1 MNDVS
6 KSNEFVIKAGA
17 ALLPDGDRQAVVRDV
32 SIRVV
37 GDRIE
42 QIVQGEISTIAPQLD
57 LPEQLLL
64 PGFISSHCH
73 VAAGV
78 PHTRHHRAARWE
90 LLLAMKV
97 ADELD
102 DDDMDAMTAFNL
114 AEFWAKQNGLYDP
127 GGDVPQPSPG
137 EVLCTRRRGVRSPR
151 LSLGMNTGYAR
162 LFDLW
167 RTAHGPLKVMDDGM
181 FEEYIPGT
189 MAEIEENLAFGR
201 EWNHACDDRIRTMMG
216 PHAPDTHTPE
226 TMLAIL
232 AAAKELGNGLHIH
245 LAQSVDQSL
254 AVHRRWGLRSVEWL
268 DSLFGLFD
276 VPVFGAHMRGANLL
290 HDPTILANRPFVF
303 ANCPFDIGASGNLP
317 PYPQMLAAGV
327 AVGVGVDGHNM
338 DFIDTLKMA
347 VAVKGQARHQ
357 AVSNPGVRSQ
367 SPTIEDA
374 VLGATELSRRQ
385 PGSARP
391 RSPGSRGKADLITID
406 VTGMLVGSGRISPAP
421 LSNLLYAN
429 GLHVRNVVID
439 GHWKVRG
446 TGELLF
452 ADVEQLTER
461 AGRAVQKVWDRLK
474 EAGWLDTLVPD
485 LPRFPLHH
493 RH

>member
-1 MNDVS
+1 M
-6 KSNEFVIKAGA
+6 I
-17 ALLPDGDRQAVVRDV
+17 P
-32 SIRVV
+32 
-37 GDRIE
+37 
-42 QIVQGEISTIAPQLD
+42 
-57 LPEQLLL
+57 
-64 PGFISSHCH
+64 
-73 VAAGV
+73 
-78 PHTRHHRAARWE
+78 
-90 LLLAMKV
+90 
-97 ADELD
+97 
-102 DDDMDAMTAFNL
+102 
-114 AEFWAKQNGLYDP
+114 
-127 GGDVPQPSPG
+127 
-137 EVLCTRRRGVRSPR
+137 
-151 LSLGMNTGYAR
+151 GYAR

-245 LAQSVDQSL
+245 LAQSVDESL

-268 DSLFGLFD
+268 DSLGLFD

-303 ANCPFDIGASGNLP
+303 ANCPFDIGANGNLP
-317 PYPQMLAAGV
+317 PYPEMLAAGV

-347 VAVKGQARHQ
+347 VVKGQARYQ

-374 VLGATELSRRQ
+374 VLGATKLTADNL
-385 PGSARP
+385 GRP
-391 RSPGSRGKADLITID
+391 DLGRLEVGAKADLITID

-439 GHWKVRG
+439 GHWKVRD
-446 TGELLF
+446 GELLF

>member
-6 KSNEFVIKAGA
+6 QSNELVIKAGA

-78 PHTRHHRAARWE
+78 PTRAIIEPRGGNYS
-90 LLLAMKV
+90 LAMKV

-114 AEFWAKQNGLYDP
+114 AELIRTG
-127 GGDVPQPSPG
+127 
-137 EVLCTRRRGVRSPR
+137 CTTQVEMS
-151 LSLGMNTGYAR
+151 LSLHQAKSYVRVAEEFGARGYPSGMIPGYAR

-245 LAQSVDQSL
+245 LAQSVDESL

-268 DSLFGLFD
+268 DSLGLFD

-317 PYPQMLAAGV
+317 PYPEMLAAGV

-347 VAVKGQARHQ
+347 VVKGQARYQ

-374 VLGATELSRRQ
+374 VLGATKLTADNL
-385 PGSARP
+385 GRP
-391 RSPGSRGKADLITID
+391 DLGRLDVGAKADLITID

-439 GHWKVRG
+439 GHWKVRD
-446 TGELLF
+446 GELLF